1 MKRNLSSKLK
11 LDLETIIPLVMD
23 DVHGGNGPAGIRTSC
38 VPACTQG
45 PGGPQGPTKTITG
58 GPQSSPIHTCLPSR
72 ANCVP

>member
-23 DVHGGNGPAGIRTSC
+23 DVRGGNGPAGIRTSC

-45 PGGPQGPTKTITG
+45 PQGGGPTETITG